1 MSNHFSVTAYLQV
14 EVDSKTG
21 LFMAAG
27 MLIIGGMIL
36 LPLSIVNILT
46 PKLYIIPDKKEPVA
60 AIGYSSYYA
69 TYM

>member
-1 MSNHFSVTAYLQV
+1 MSNHFSVAAYLQV

-46 PKLYIIPDKKEPVA
+46 PKHYIIPDKKEPVA